1 MLHSLALDHPWLF
14 IFPDLDSDNKD
25 GFDSVVYLVFSH
37 NMFRPSGPDHVLA
50 QICVVTRRIMKS
62 LVLDQAFLLLKIH
75 ADELAL

>member
-37 NMFRPSGPDHVLA
+37 NMFRPSGPGHVLA
-50 QICVVTRRIMKS
+50 TTGQI
-62 LVLDQAFLLLKIH
+62 
-75 ADELAL
+75 